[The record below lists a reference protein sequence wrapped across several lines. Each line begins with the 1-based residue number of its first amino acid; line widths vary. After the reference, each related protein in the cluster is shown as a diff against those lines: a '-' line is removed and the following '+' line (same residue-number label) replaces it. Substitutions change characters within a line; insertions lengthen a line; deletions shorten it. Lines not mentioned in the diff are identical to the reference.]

1 MEDETMKTP
10 RLTINTLMPAMLA
23 LMLLWLPVAALAH
36 GPMMGDD
43 DDTGYGMMAP
53 GTGHG
58 MGMMGG
64 GLGYGQGYGMGQGMG
79 YGMGCGMGMMGPGYG
94 LPVSNL
100 TDAQREKIARLQRD
114 MRQDQ
119 YQRMG
124 DMMEAME
131 AMHAE
136 MRKAEP
142 DPEAVAKAYDKVSAV
157 RREMLK
163 ARVRAHNE
171 LRGVLTDEQ
180 REQLRGMGGMMW

>member
-1 MEDETMKTP
+1 MKTP
-10 RLTINTLMPAMLA
+10 RLTTNTLMPVMLA
-23 LMLLWLPVAALAH
+23 LLLLCLPFAALAH

-43 DDTGYGMMAP
+43 DDAGYGMMGP
-53 GTGHG
+53 GMGY
-58 MGMMGG
+58 GMMGG
-64 GLGYGQGYGMGQGMG
+64 GLGYGHGYGMGHGMG
-79 YGMGCGMGMMGPGYG
+79 YGMGMMGPGYG

-100 TDAQREKIARLQRD
+100 TDAQREKIAGLQRD
-114 MRQDQ
+114 MRKDQ
-119 YQRMG
+119 YERMG

-131 AMHAE
+131 AMHTE
-136 MRKAEP
+136 MRKAQP

>member
-1 MEDETMKTP
+1 MKTS
-10 RLTINTLMPAMLA
+10 RLTIKAVVPAMLA
-23 LMLLWLPVAALAH
+23 LLLLCLPVVAFAH

-43 DDTGYGMMAP
+43 D
-53 GTGHG
+53 TGHG

>member
-1 MEDETMKTP
+1 MKTP
-10 RLTINTLMPAMLA
+10 RLTIDTLMPAMLA
-23 LMLLWLPVAALAH
+23 LLLLCLPVAALAH

-43 DDTGYGMMAP
+43 DTGYGMMGP
-53 GTGHG
+53 GMGYGMMGQG

-64 GLGYGQGYGMGQGMG
+64 GLGYGHGYGMGHGMG
-79 YGMGCGMGMMGPGYG
+79 YGMGMMGPGYG
-94 LPVSNL
+94 LPVSDL
-100 TDAQREKIARLQRD
+100 TEAQQEKIAGLQRG
-114 MRQDQ
+114 MRKDQ
-119 YQRMG
+119 YERMG
-124 DMMEAME
+124 DMMDAME

-136 MRKAEP
+136 MLKAQP